1 MTEYLVQVE
10 VSLYRNERILD
21 RNLLYVIYVDKDFIE
36 VTISLDTNEFTR

>member
-36 VTISLDTNEFTR
+36 VAISLDTNEFIL

>member
-36 VTISLDTNEFTR
+36 VTISLDTNEFIL